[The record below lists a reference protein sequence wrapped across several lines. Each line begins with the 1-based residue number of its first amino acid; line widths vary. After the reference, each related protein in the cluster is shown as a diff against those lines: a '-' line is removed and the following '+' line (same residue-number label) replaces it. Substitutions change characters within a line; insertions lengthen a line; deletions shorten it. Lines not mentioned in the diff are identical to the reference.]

1 MNERAAP
8 AADGRTSQEALRRT
22 IYLSSTY
29 ADLARARG
37 PIAKAIARL
46 QDHTVVDMESYLA
59 SDQRPV
65 DRCLA
70 DVAACNYY
78 VGVFAWRYGFVPP
91 QETRSIT
98 ELELRE
104 AIASGKPRL
113 IFVLDERAKWP
124 PDLYD
129 ADRESITR
137 LRRELLDTHLVTV
150 FRSVGELPLL
160 VSLAV
165 ANQTMLELR
174 GVRGIA
180 HQELQG
186 GLGHLY
192 DVLVFLAL
200 LPYIASRGVKI
211 IPIPAWMSER
221 GQLRSMDLRDERLI
235 AALTKASISPPQPL
249 NSPYTSSVPFGT
261 DRRMTDAIVAGE
273 TEAAEEMLRSTLAR
287 YSAAELGVQALHAT
301 ERVLSHP
308 FLKYLKGIRELA
320 AARRHME
327 DSSVLPVAIL
337 DSGIAGGYAANY
349 LDFIDALEALSST
362 ISPSPAT

>member
-1 MNERAAP
+1 MALHEHPPAP
-8 AADGRTSQEALRRT
+8 AAGGRTSPEALRRT
-22 IYLSSTY
+22 YYLSSTY

-37 PIAKAIARL
+37 PIAKAIEML
-46 QDHTVVDMESYLA
+46 QGHTVVGMESYLA
-59 SDQRPV
+59 SDQRPL

-70 DVAACNYY
+70 DVAACDGYI
-78 VGVFAWRYGFVPP
+78 GVFAWRYGFVPP

-104 AIASGKPRL
+104 AIASRKPRL
-113 IFVLDERAKWP
+113 IFVLDEQAKWP

-129 ADRESITR
+129 ADREPITR

-180 HQELQG
+180 HQELQA
-186 GLGHLY
+186 GLGHLD

-200 LPYIASRGVKI
+200 LPYIAFRGVKLT
-211 IPIPAWMSER
+211 PIPSWMREHS
-221 GQLRSMDLRDERLI
+221 QLRNMDLRDEQLI
-235 AALTKASISPPQPL
+235 ATLQKASISPPVPL
-249 NSPYTSSVPFGT
+249 NGPYDVSVPFGL

-273 TEAAEEMLRSTLAR
+273 TEAAEKMLRSTLMR

-301 ERVLSHP
+301 ERVLGHP
-308 FLKYLKGIRELA
+308 FLKYLENIREFA
-320 AARRHME
+320 ATRRSME
-327 DSSVLPVAIL
+327 DSSSLSVPIL
-337 DSGIAGGYAANY
+337 DSGATGGYAADY
-349 LDFIDALEALSST
+349 LSFLDALEALGST
-362 ISPSPAT
+362 ITQ